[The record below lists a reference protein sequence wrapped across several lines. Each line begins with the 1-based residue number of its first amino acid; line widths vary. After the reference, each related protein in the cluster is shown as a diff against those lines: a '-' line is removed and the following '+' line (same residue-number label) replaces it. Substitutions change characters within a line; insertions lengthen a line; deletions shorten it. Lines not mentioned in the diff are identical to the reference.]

1 MKSIGLAHLLL
12 VVTCDH
18 DPIAGL
24 DGRLKQFG
32 GSLRWTD
39 FWAGAADQCSSNQP
53 VTAVCCP
60 LV

>member
-39 FWAGAADQCSSNQP
+39 F
-53 VTAVCCP
+53 
-60 LV
+60 